1 MVPGRPILV
10 VDDDDVMCD
19 MIAASLLHAG
29 YSVRT
34 AANGL
39 DALLAA
45 EAIEPSLVILDM
57 HMPVMNGWE
66 FAEEL
71 KTLGRDPP
79 VLVIT
84 GATPDPATAA
94 KQVDADDFLR
104 KPFDL
109 DDLLDKV
116 AQLRAA

>member
-1 MVPGRPILV
+1 MFPGRPILV

-19 MIAASLLHAG
+19 TIAASLLHAG

-45 EAIEPSLVILDM
+45 QAIDPSLVILDM

-71 KTLGRDPP
+71 RNLSCDPP

-84 GATPDPATAA
+84 GAAPDPAAA
-94 KQVDADDFLR
+94 AQEVNADGFLR

-109 DDLLDKV
+109 E
-116 AQLRAA
+116 